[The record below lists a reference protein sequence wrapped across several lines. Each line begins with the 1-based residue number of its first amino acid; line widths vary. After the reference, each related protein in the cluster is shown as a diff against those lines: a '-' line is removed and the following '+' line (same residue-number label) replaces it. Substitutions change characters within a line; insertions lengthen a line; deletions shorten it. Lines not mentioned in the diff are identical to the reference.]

1 MIEALI
7 APLITPRSY
16 RCASLL
22 AGPVVDAWLA
32 RRYRRGKEDRTRF
45 GERLGRPGLARPAG
59 RLVWMHGASVGESV
73 SLLPLVARLR
83 DTLPDLEVLIT
94 TGTVTSARLL
104 RERLPPGALHQ
115 FAPVD
120 RPGAVRR
127 FARHWRPDLA
137 VWVESELWPNLVL
150 ETAGRGT
157 PMLLVNA
164 RMSRR
169 SAARWRRAPHLSRPL
184 LASFASVLAQS
195 EEDAARFRA
204 LGAGNVAV
212 RGNLKNDAPPLPAD
226 ENVVAALRHAVGGRP
241 CWAAAS
247 THEGEEAAV
256 ADALST
262 LRRSVPDMLAILA
275 PRHPERGAAIADLLR
290 SRGLATARRSTD
302 AAIMPETAVYL
313 VDTLGELG
321 LVFRLAD
328 IAFVGGSLAPHGGH
342 NPLEPARLDC
352 ALVAGPH
359 TENFAEAYAAL
370 EDADALVRVHDA
382 GALAGAVRALLD
394 DEAARAARCAAAQR
408 AAQALGGAV
417 DAALGLIR
425 DHLIGDHLEPGGS
438 DACTGI
444 LGG

>member
-22 AGPVVDAWLA
+22 AGPVVDTWLA
-32 RRYRRGKEDRTRF
+32 RRRRRGKEDRARF
-45 GERLGRPGLARPAG
+45 GERLGRPGLPRPEG

-83 DTLPDLEVLIT
+83 DTLPGLGVLVT

-164 RMSRR
+164 RMSGR

-195 EEDAARFRA
+195 EDDAARFRA

-226 ENVVAALRHAVGGRP
+226 ENVVAALRRAVGGRP

-302 AAIMPETAVYL
+302 AAIMRRKPRSTWSIRSASSVWSSASPTSPSWAARSRPMAGTIRWSRRGSTARSWPGR
-313 VDTLGELG
+313 TRRTSRRPTPRWRMPMRSSGCTT
-321 LVFRLAD
+321 RAPSR
-328 IAFVGGSLAPHGGH
+328 APCAPCSTTRPRAPH
-342 NPLEPARLDC
+342 
-352 ALVAGPH
+352 
-359 TENFAEAYAAL
+359 AAPPRS
-370 EDADALVRVHDA
+370 VPR
-382 GALAGAVRALLD
+382 RRS
-394 DEAARAARCAAAQR
+394 AARSTRRSA
-408 AAQALGGAV
+408 
-417 DAALGLIR
+417 
-425 DHLIGDHLEPGGS
+425 
-438 DACTGI
+438 
-444 LGG
+444 